1 MLLKKIW
8 VLVFSFTYLV
18 LVDVK
23 DRSID
28 SKVDF
33 YPIFQGIRGVCRTF
47 QAKANQIRGDTM

>member
-23 DRSID
+23 DRSFD
-28 SKVDF
+28 LKAASKLDWKRNAKHF
-33 YPIFQGIRGVCRTF
+33 RNSQRERFSKGIST
-47 QAKANQIRGDTM
+47 I